1 MSPGVCVGGSEVRI
15 LKPEAGAL
23 CLGGLELPK
32 VVGVRGSMEVGV
44 RGMEVGVLLLKINKL
59 SLGLMEADLP
69 LRCILRPINSVVL
82 GLSLSIGGI

>member
-1 MSPGVCVGGSEVRI
+1 MGGIEVRI
-15 LKPEAGAL
+15 LEPEAGAL

-32 VVGVRGSMEVGV
+32 VVGVRGL
-44 RGMEVGVLLLKINKL
+44 EVGVLLLKINKL
-59 SLGLMEADLP
+59 GLGLMEAGLP